1 MFASYPSLS
10 DLLPLYGKES
20 GARGYG
26 NELPGPEACHLIY
39 SRTTKP
45 KVSQPLTTNTTS
57 NAINTRNHT
66 PVHI

>member
-1 MFASYPSLS
+1 MSASYPSLS
-10 DLLPLYGKES
+10 DPLPVCGKEN
-20 GARGYG
+20 GVRGYG
-26 NELPGPEACHLIY
+26 NELPGPKADRLIY

-45 KVSQPLTTNTTS
+45 KVSQPLTMNTTS